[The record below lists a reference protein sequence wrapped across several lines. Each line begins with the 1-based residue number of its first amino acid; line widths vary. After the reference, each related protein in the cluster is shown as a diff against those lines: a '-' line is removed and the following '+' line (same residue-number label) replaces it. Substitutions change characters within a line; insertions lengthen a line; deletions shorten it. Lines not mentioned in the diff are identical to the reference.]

1 MPGEHGDGERHLA
14 LRRRKG
20 QLLTDRGRPYR
31 LFPPQT
37 LCYLPVDMSNNC
49 IFALK
54 FGLKEAFLYL
64 DKTCPLKVSQ
74 RCLLRSDHGW
84 KLHVSDSFFNDME

>member
-54 FGLKEAFLYL
+54 FGLKGGISLSRQNM
-64 DKTCPLKVSQ
+64 PSQ
-74 RCLLRSDHGW
+74 GLSA
-84 KLHVSDSFFNDME
+84 VPA